1 MATKSISESHSIE
14 HSELPSSRRNLVL
27 AICCV
32 SVFIVGMDASV
43 LNVALPSIQSEFHA
57 SISGAQWT
65 LDAYTLVIACLL
77 MLSSSTADRVG
88 RRRIF
93 QIGLSLFS
101 LGSLLCSIAPSLG
114 WLIVFRMMQAV
125 GGSMLNP

>member
-1 MATKSISESHSIE
+1 MATKSIPESHSIKRAE
-14 HSELPSSRRNLVL
+14 SSSPRRNLVL
-27 AICCV
+27 AICSV
-32 SVFIVGMDASV
+32 SVFIVGMDTSI
-43 LNVALPSIQSEFHA
+43 LNVALPSIQHDFRA

-93 QIGLSLFS
+93 QIGLGL
-101 LGSLLCSIAPSLG
+101 
-114 WLIVFRMMQAV
+114 
-125 GGSMLNP
+125 